1 MHFNNRG
8 KSEWQVSDG
17 ALKAT
22 RIATTSLPGRKWR
35 SIEISAAQLAF
46 FLSFSLFFFL
56 FSLFHETR
64 EAAEGQ
70 PLQEDLLLKGKPSDS
85 MRSRVDS
92 SLEDILLFSCEF
104 FE

>member
-8 KSEWQVSDG
+8 KSEWQVSDV

-46 FLSFSLFFFL
+46 FLSFFL
-56 FSLFHETR
+56 FLFHETR
-64 EAAEGQ
+64 ESAEGQ
-70 PLQEDLLLKGKPSDS
+70 PLQVDLLLKGKPSDS
-85 MRSRVDS
+85 MRSRRLRRTRVCK
-92 SLEDILLFSCEF
+92 ILLFSREF